1 MTATMAV
8 DGRLI
13 IEVTRLRIL
22 AKLTATD
29 RPNCHNFYL
38 LPLTAGE
45 DLAYETAKR
54 PQAEVLEV
62 NQSPVASRLTS
73 GTKWASKS
81 ATECSAAMMRSDSTA
96 CEQKSN
102 HFRPKLDTW
111 IFILFHLQT
120 STCCLKLIP
129 TSSLI
134 SSLQNKSFLTLSLT
148 MVSST
153 VARDSKGGRR
163 Q

>member
-1 MTATMAV
+1 MAV

-13 IEVTRLRIL
+13 MAVTKLRLL

-29 RPNCHNFYL
+29 RPNCHNFYV

-102 HFRPKLDTW
+102 HFRLKLDTW
-111 IFILFHLQT
+111 
-120 STCCLKLIP
+120 
-129 TSSLI
+129 
-134 SSLQNKSFLTLSLT
+134 NFLC
-148 MVSST
+148 SST
-153 VARDSKGGRR
+153 SNLDVLLKINSDLVSHFKPSK
-163 Q
+163 